1 MAQIVGKNGVLKSGA
16 TTIGEI
22 RSFSIDESCDTVET
36 TQMGDAARTYSATLT
51 SFTGSADAYLDFA
64 DTGQD
69 TLTVGS
75 SLTLNVY
82 PDGDTTGNVEL
93 SGSIIVTGVS
103 KSQSF
108 DGMAEVSFSF
118 QGSGA
123 LSEGTA
129 S

>member
-36 TQMGDAARTYSATLT
+36 TQMGDAARTFSATLT

-64 DTGQD
+64 DSGQD

-82 PDGDTTGNVEL
+82 PDGDTAGNVEL
-93 SGSIIVTGVS
+93 AGSIIVTGVS

-123 LSEGTA
+123 LTEGTA
-129 S
+129 

>member
-22 RSFSIDESCDTVET
+22 KSFSIDESCDTVET

-64 DTGQD
+64 DGGQD

-82 PDGDTTGNVEL
+82 PDGATAGNVEL

-103 KSQSF
+103 RSQSF

-123 LSEGTA
+123 LTEGTA
-129 S
+129 

>member
-1 MAQIVGKNGVLKSGA
+1 MAQIVGKNGVLKSGS

-22 RSFSIDESCDTVET
+22 KSFSIDENCDTVET

-82 PDGDTTGNVEL
+82 PEGDTTGNVEL
-93 SGSIIVTGVS
+93 QGSIIVTGVS

>member
-1 MAQIVGKNGVLKSGA
+1 MAQIVGKNGVLKSGS
-16 TTIGEI
+16 TTIGEVK
-22 RSFSIDESCDTVET
+22 SFSIDESCDTVET
-36 TQMGDAARTYSATLT
+36 TQMGDAARTYSSTLT

-64 DTGQD
+64 DGGQD

-82 PDGDTTGNVEL
+82 PEGDTSGNVEL
-93 SGSIIVTGVS
+93 AGSIIVTGVS

-123 LSEGTA
+123 LTEGTA
-129 S
+129 